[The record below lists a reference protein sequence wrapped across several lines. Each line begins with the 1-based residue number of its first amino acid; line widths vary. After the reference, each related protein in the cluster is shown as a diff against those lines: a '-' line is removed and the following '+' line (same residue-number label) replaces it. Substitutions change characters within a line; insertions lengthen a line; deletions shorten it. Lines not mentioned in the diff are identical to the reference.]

1 MKQTREKPKL
11 GDMVR
16 PALRTTNE
24 MDPQTA
30 QSIEDALAFYGV
42 GLVVDIKGEEL
53 YGRNLYNG
61 EPPKFWVDGCEYSV
75 LWSGIGKQIDHK
87 GFDIIKITGADI

>member
-16 PALRTTNE
+16 LALRTTNE

-30 QSIEDALAFYGV
+30 QTIEDVLAFWGV
-42 GLVVDIKGEEL
+42 GLVVDIACL
-53 YGRNLYNG
+53 GRPPHNG
-61 EPPKFWVDGCEYSV
+61 EPPKLWVEYSV
-75 LWSGIGKQIDHK
+75 HWSGIGKRIVHK
-87 GFDIIKITGADI
+87 GLEIIKITGADE

>member
-1 MKQTREKPKL
+1 MVKTRDKLKL

-30 QSIEDALAFYGV
+30 QTIEDALALWGV
-42 GLVVDIKGEEL
+42 GLVVDMVL
-53 YGRNLYNG
+53 VGRPPHNG
-61 EPPKFWVDGCEYSV
+61 EPPKLWVEYSV
-75 LWSGIGKQIDHK
+75 LWSGIGKRIDHK
-87 GFDIIKITGADI
+87 GLEIIKITGADE